1 MEEQA
6 LDARARL
13 ALVEIALDG
22 RHDFVEA
29 RLDEQLVRDMDAAE
43 RGEAVVPGAAR
54 HLLELFQPRHRTRSG
69 EQAVRDDTCQS
80 RAQRHLAIVDA
91 ANADMMKM
99 RQSISTHFQE
109 TYAVHRR
116 HESTLADYEA
126 QIDVIMGDV
135 HAVELAGM
143 ERRFELK
150 ETLEPAEYNAVFAD
164 IQEEV
169 IKGDKKEAK
178 QDAKRKKKE
187 DRKAAKGK

>member
-1 MEEQA
+1 MIWAALAAAIAIAIAASQA
-6 LDARARL
+6 GPD
-13 ALVEIALDG
+13 
-22 RHDFVEA
+22 HWK
-29 RLDEQLVRDMDAAE
+29 
-43 RGEAVVPGAAR
+43 
-54 HLLELFQPRHRTRSG
+54 ELIHAFRKAIKEHVKDKDRR
-69 EQAVRDDTCQS
+69 EKA
-80 RAQRHLAIVDA
+80 LAIVDA

-99 RQSISTHFQE
+99 RQSITTHFQE

-150 ETLEPAEYNAVFAD
+150 ETLELSEYNAVFAD

-178 QDAKRKKKE
+178 QDAKRKKK
-187 DRKAAKGK
+187 DDKKAAKGK